1 MIYSRWLLSQ
11 WDGEF
16 ANDQSIINTSATHVP
31 FLLNLDILEMQF
43 IYLFIFL
50 LSGDAVPKFSSD
62 NSVPDEPRLL
72 LYLNRELSTS
82 VQTG

>member
-1 MIYSRWLLSQ
+1 
-11 WDGEF
+11 
-16 ANDQSIINTSATHVP
+16 
-31 FLLNLDILEMQF
+31 MQF